1 MNAAKPRSELK
12 WGYFAQALN
21 IGAGLLLLP
30 AVVRSLP
37 SEDVGIWFV
46 FMTLTSLAQLLELGF
61 LPTIARN
68 TAYLFAG
75 ARSLAGHG
83 LPTDM
88 HTSGQVDPGLL
99 ADLTQAAR
107 RIYRWVALLGG
118 LILMSVGSLYVLSV
132 MTPTQDR
139 GMVLGAW
146 WLYAAGNIC
155 NFYYGYVNGL
165 LQGRG
170 DVVAANQ
177 VVIVTRA
184 SMLAAGI
191 LALSAGGGLLGLG
204 AATFLASV
212 SGRFV
217 AMRFFRRGAIA
228 LPERSRESIQHTVQ
242 LLWHNASRLGV
253 VQVGAFLIQR
263 ANVLVASS
271 FLGVSAAASLGLT
284 VTLLMTLS
292 GVAAVILQVRMPRLA
307 SAQATRDIHA
317 LRGLYGEVLLI
328 ACGAFLAGLLV
339 MIVAG
344 NWCLQLLHS
353 KTLLLPTPLLCWLGL
368 IMLLELNHSLAA
380 GYLTTRNQ
388 VPFVRAGLLS
398 GVLIC
403 LSSLALVKPFGVAG
417 LIAAQGV
424 VQLAYNNWKWPRE
437 ARLDLGVGWL
447 ELLSLGFQRILGRRH
462 PHADDPQNVRP

>member
-1 MNAAKPRSELK
+1 MSAVNQRSDLR
-12 WGYFAQALN
+12 WGYLAQALN
-21 IGAGLLLLP
+21 VGAGLLLLP

-46 FMTLTSLAQLLELGF
+46 FITLTSLAQLLELGF

-75 ARSLAGHG
+75 ARSLTGQG
-83 LPTDM
+83 VPTDM
-88 HTSGQVDPGLL
+88 HATGQVDPALL

-107 RIYRWVALLGG
+107 RIYQWVALLGG
-118 LILMSVGSLYVLSV
+118 LILMTAGSLYVLSV

-139 GMVLGAW
+139 SLVLGAW

-170 DVVAANQ
+170 DVASANQ

-184 SMLAAGI
+184 SMLVAGI
-191 LALSAGGGLLGLG
+191 LALSVGSGLLGLG

-228 LPERSRESIQHTVQ
+228 LPERSRETIQRTVK

-253 VQVGAFLIQR
+253 VQLGAFLIQR

-284 VTLLMTLS
+284 VTILMTLS

-307 SAQATRDIHA
+307 SAQATRDVNS
-317 LRGLYGEVLLI
+317 LRGLYGEIWLI
-328 ACGAFLAGLLV
+328 ACGAFFAGLLILV
-339 MIVAG
+339 VAG
-344 NWCLQLLHS
+344 NWILQSLHS
-353 KTLLLPTPLLCWLGL
+353 KTLLLPTPLLCLLGV

-380 GYLTTRNQ
+380 GYLTTRNH

-403 LSSLALVKPFGVAG
+403 LTSLALVKPFGVAG

-437 ARLDLGVGWL
+437 ARLDLGVSWG
-447 ELLSLGFQRILGRRH
+447 ELLTQGLHRALGRQA
-462 PHADDPQNVRP
+462 PHADGPQNIRP